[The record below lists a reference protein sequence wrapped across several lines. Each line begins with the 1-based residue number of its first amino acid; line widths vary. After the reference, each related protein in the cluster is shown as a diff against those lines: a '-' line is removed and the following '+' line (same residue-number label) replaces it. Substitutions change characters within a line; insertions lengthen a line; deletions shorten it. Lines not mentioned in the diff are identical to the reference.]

1 MTKATQSHYLD
12 QMIYMVEEEIS
23 RKEREGK
30 APGKMYL
37 HLKNLKWFREEF
49 FNEEESNPS

>member
-1 MTKATQSHYLD
+1 MSREAQTHYLD

-30 APGKMYL
+30 SPGKMYL

-49 FNEEESNPS
+49 YGEGK